1 MGIFCKKVMIF
12 LFPLILVF
20 SIMYGRYIYA
30 GLSTL
35 ELLPF
40 DFAIAVQE
48 VRNNSLL
55 GMGYNEE
62 TQYYKLTRAHWKKT
76 PVISLG
82 TSRVMQF
89 SSRYFEK
96 DAFYNCGGIA
106 RYNFDEYLNA
116 IKNLDYMP
124 EVVILGIDFWL
135 FNEAFIGTCPEFPSY
150 TEITISGRAF
160 NDILKQI
167 KKDYDNGK
175 WSYDDILNY
184 PGEIGFNGRIKQNGF
199 QRDGM
204 YFYGDIY
211 RHPEQATDYQFKDTL
226 ERIETGTRRFEYG
239 DEIYEKTI
247 KDLEGLIKYCKEQ
260 GITVVGFLAPVAP
273 TIIDTMMASGNY
285 RYIEQI
291 PGVCSRIFDKYEY
304 TFIDLLDMQEYGFGD
319 ESYIDG
325 FHGSQVVYAVIAK
338 ILSEKNER
346 LASFINLTELSNLI
360 DNRFNNMLFD
370 PI

>member
-1 MGIFCKKVMIF
+1 M
-12 LFPLILVF
+12 
-20 SIMYGRYIYA
+20 
-30 GLSTL
+30 
-35 ELLPF
+35 
-40 DFAIAVQE
+40 
-48 VRNNSLL
+48 
-55 GMGYNEE
+55 
-62 TQYYKLTRAHWKKT
+62 
-76 PVISLG
+76 
-82 TSRVMQF
+82 
-89 SSRYFEK
+89 
-96 DAFYNCGGIA
+96 
-106 RYNFDEYLNA
+106 
-116 IKNLDYMP
+116 
-124 EVVILGIDFWL
+124 
-135 FNEAFIGTCPEFPSY
+135 
-150 TEITISGRAF
+150 
-160 NDILKQI
+160 
-167 KKDYDNGK
+167 
-175 WSYDDILNY
+175 DILNY

-338 ILSEKNER
+338 TAVL
-346 LASFINLTELSNLI
+346 LTVSTSHWQGI
-360 DNRFNNMLFD
+360 Q
-370 PI
+370 